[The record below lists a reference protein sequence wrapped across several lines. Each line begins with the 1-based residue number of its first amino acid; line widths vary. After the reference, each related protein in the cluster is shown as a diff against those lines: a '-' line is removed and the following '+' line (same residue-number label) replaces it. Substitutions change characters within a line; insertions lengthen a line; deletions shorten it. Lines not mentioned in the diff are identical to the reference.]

1 MLVLS
6 QRVVEL
12 SSECLRKHPGGCL
25 LMGLCQFIFK
35 IPLLEQY
42 NSYKS
47 KCHEYFS
54 ITEISFPSGHRAVL
68 TSYCW
73 RPGQVVYLRGN

>member
-1 MLVLS
+1 MFM
-6 QRVVEL
+6 E
-12 SSECLRKHPGGCL
+12 
-25 LMGLCQFIFK
+25 LCQLIFK

-47 KCHEYFS
+47 KYHEYFS
-54 ITEISFPSGHRAVL
+54 ITEISSSGHRAVL

-73 RPGQVVYLRGN
+73 RPGCDVYPRENWKLKGNIKL